1 MLIHSRGGSSERG
14 RVDLARFVEEYVNL
28 AFHGAR
34 ANDSDFRVEIVH
46 DFADDTGEAEVVP
59 QEFGRVLINLLTN
72 AFHAVNARDSMG
84 GDGYSPAV
92 TVRTRRRGSEVSV
105 EIEDNGTGIPAEV
118 KAKIFEP
125 FFTTKPTG

>member
-1 MLIHSRGGSSERG
+1 M
-14 RVDLARFVEEYVNL
+14 
-28 AFHGAR
+28 
-34 ANDSDFRVEIVH
+34 
-46 DFADDTGEAEVVP
+46 
-59 QEFGRVLINLLTN
+59 LINLLTN

-125 FFTTKPTG
+125 FFTTKPTGEGTGLGLSLAHDIVTSVHGGRMTVESTEGEGTTFTVAIPAASPPPAS